1 MKIEWLHEARMEYRD
16 LLLYHKNMVGKQS
29 AAKFADNILSS
40 VKKLE
45 TFPEMG
51 VLKEAQLLGRYGFRA
66 LFVGKYVCI
75 YRIVDET
82 VLIYHIAD
90 ARTDYMYHIF
100 GIEGNYGN

>member
-1 MKIEWLHEARMEYRD
+1 MKIEWLYEAQMEYRD
-16 LLLYHKNMVGKQS
+16 LLLYHKNTVGKRS

-66 LFVGKYVCI
+66 LFIGKYVCI

-100 GIEGNYGN
+100 GIEGDYKN

>member
-1 MKIEWLHEARMEYRD
+1 MKVEWLYEARMEYRD
-16 LLLYHKNMVGKQS
+16 LLLYHKNTVGKRS
-29 AAKFADNILSS
+29 AVKFADNILSS

-66 LFVGKYVCI
+66 LFIGKYVCV

-90 ARTDYMYHIF
+90 ARTGYIYHIF
-100 GIEGNYGN
+100 GIEGDHKN